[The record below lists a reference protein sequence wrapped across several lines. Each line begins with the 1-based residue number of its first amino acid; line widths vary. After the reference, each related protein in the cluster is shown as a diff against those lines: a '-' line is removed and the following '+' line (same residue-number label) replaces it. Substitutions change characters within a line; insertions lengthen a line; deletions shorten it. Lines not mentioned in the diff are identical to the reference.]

1 MWTVSIDQAAEM
13 YARFCRARYGA
24 KAPAVIEEKVVQLRK
39 AGDHEGERVWKQ
51 VQRALEIQT
60 MH

>member
-1 MWTVSIDQAAEM
+1 MWNVNMDQAAEM

-24 KAPAVIEEKVVQLRK
+24 KAPDIVEEKVSQLRK
-39 AGDHEGERVWKQ
+39 AGDREGERVWKQ
-51 VQRALEIQT
+51 VQRALE